1 MIIFKF
7 VDLNSGLYLNHMV
20 KREINNNNTKKDMQY
35 ISKYQCSSCYIIF
48 SFFKIDS
55 MKIIYIIRIFI
66 YICMTW

>member
-35 ISKYQCSSCYIIF
+35 ISKYQCSSCYII
-48 SFFKIDS
+48 
-55 MKIIYIIRIFI
+55 IFI
-66 YICMTW
+66 F